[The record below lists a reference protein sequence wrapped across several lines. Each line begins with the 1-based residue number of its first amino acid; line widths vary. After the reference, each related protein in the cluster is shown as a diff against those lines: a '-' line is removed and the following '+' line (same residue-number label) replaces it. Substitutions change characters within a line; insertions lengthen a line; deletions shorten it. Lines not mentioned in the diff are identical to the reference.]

1 MVLHRN
7 HKCVTNFFRAVLSRF
22 RYSDRAGAA
31 LPSKRPRKSLSVG
44 PSAQNLSEG
53 PSAEPLQNR
62 GFCCLK
68 NLRAVV
74 SSGSLS
80 NREGVQRPT
89 KGRVESLFVVLMTQI
104 LVSTIGRDFQHVC
117 SSCCL
122 KKNLAFKVTLTVMC
136 MEGRAAEQA
145 AFPFLGCQ
153 KGERK
158 PC

>member
-1 MVLHRN
+1 
-7 HKCVTNFFRAVLSRF
+7 
-22 RYSDRAGAA
+22 
-31 LPSKRPRKSLSVG
+31 
-44 PSAQNLSEG
+44 
-53 PSAEPLQNR
+53 LQNR

>member
-1 MVLHRN
+1 
-7 HKCVTNFFRAVLSRF
+7 
-22 RYSDRAGAA
+22 
-31 LPSKRPRKSLSVG
+31 VG